1 MLSFWDESGAKY
13 TRDTSSSNKTG
24 LDHTK
29 EILKNKVFLSDYTPR
44 TSLLTGGDFL
54 DSSAIRVP
62 QLGCRK

>member
-29 EILKNKVFLSDYTPR
+29 EILKNKVFLSNYTPR

>member
-29 EILKNKVFLSDYTPR
+29 EILKSKVFLLDYSPR
-44 TSLLTGGDFL
+44 TSLLTRGDFL
-54 DSSAIRVP
+54 DSSAILVP
-62 QLGCRK
+62 RLGCRK